1 MAGVVLASGSRV
13 RAALLEGA
21 GVDFEI
27 EAADIDEAAIK
38 AQLDSGGD
46 AVAARLADEKACT
59 VSARHPNAFVV
70 GADQVLSCDGRL
82 FDKPADLDQARA
94 NLLVFRGRQHTL
106 HSGLSVARDGAAVW
120 RHSAHAT
127 LTMRNF
133 SDGFLDA
140 YLDKVGDKV
149 LTSVGCYQLEGLG
162 VQLFEKIDGDYFTI
176 LGLPLL
182 PLLDF
187 LRGENVLTT

>member
-13 RAALLEGA
+13 RAALLESA

-27 EAADIDEAAIK
+27 DPADIDEAAIK
-38 AQLDSGGD
+38 AQLDTGGD

-59 VSARHPNAFVV
+59 VSARHPDAFVV
-70 GADQVLSCDGRL
+70 GADQVLSCDGHL
-82 FDKPADLDQARA
+82 FDKPSNLNQARA
-94 NLLVFRGRQHTL
+94 NLLVFRGRSHIL
-106 HSGLSVARDGAAVW
+106 HSALCVARGGTAVW
-120 RHSAHAT
+120 RHSARAT

-140 YLDKVGDKV
+140 YLGKLGDKV